1 MALGN
6 TAYVVCTEDYD
17 SREALTLL
25 QYNATIFNP
34 AAMASIPALQY
45 LASIFGVAESTFS
58 YGEFA
63 QVSFAALCFA
73 VPLITL
79 TRRWLSWVSRIV
91 VRMECWFIKIAP
103 SLNGLSRTIL

>member
-6 TAYVVCTEDYD
+6 AAYVVCTEEYD
-17 SREALTLL
+17 SHEALTLL

-34 AAMASIPALQY
+34 AAMALIPALQY
-45 LASIFGVAESTFS
+45 LASIFGVVESTFS

-63 QVSFAALCFA
+63 QVPFARLCFA
-73 VPLITL
+73 VSLMTV

-91 VRMECWFIKIAP
+91 PRTECWSIKITP
-103 SLNGLSRTIL
+103 SSNGLSRTIL